1 MEICYYMDDVL
12 NTIHS
17 MIKISN
23 VIVDADG
30 LKKADDKIQDYIR
43 ERINIADKK
52 SDNILLLRQK
62 DINIPRPVL
71 VDIVLQ
77 YYAMAN
83 DNERLLGILK
93 ERDFNFVDGQKI
105 KLYVL
110 DKNFSSKFPFN
121 KYIDMIVKEEIVF
134 RRFYNLTYHL
144 IDSEKEKYTE
154 AFSEIICS
162 KPHICNDNSK
172 DGTFDAGFLTGLL
185 SPRNIEF
192 FGKDFLINSTLKQR
206 RIIDSLGSHLKI
218 DELNKVFDLLKKY
231 PDFDCKIH
239 LDSELLKVLSI
250 DEIANMSTKDIFL
263 YTKALSKDSY
273 LVERIHNILQIN
285 PDFICSECFIRP
297 EIFKTL
303 SDEEIAG
310 LTHSGVEAIEQIKI
324 PLIKNVY
331 VMPIRKVNR
340 AVVKDNKL
348 KKKLA
353 KEEAKMHR

>member
-12 NTIHS
+12 DSIHS
-17 MIKISN
+17 LIRISN
-23 VIVDADG
+23 VSIDTSAF
-30 LKKADDKIQDYIR
+30 KKADEEIKSYIKERVNVVEKKDDNTLVLRHKELKIP
-43 ERINIADKK
+43 K
-52 SDNILLLRQK
+52 NILIDLA
-62 DINIPRPVL
+62 
-71 VDIVLQ
+71 LQ
-77 YYAMAN
+77 YYAIAN
-83 DNERLLGILK
+83 DNLKLLGVLNG
-93 ERDFNFVDGQKI
+93 RNFNFVDGQKI

-110 DKNFSSKFPFN
+110 DKNFVSKFSFN
-121 KYIDMIVKEEIVF
+121 KYVDLISKEEIVF
-134 RRFYNLTYHL
+134 RRFYNSMFGLTSGEKDKY
-144 IDSEKEKYTE
+144 SEV
-154 AFSEIICS
+154 FSEIICTN
-162 KPHICNDNSK
+162 PNICVDK
-172 DGTFDAGFLTGLL
+172 TKTDTFDAGYLTGLL
-185 SPRNIEF
+185 TPRNIEL
-192 FGKDFLINSTLKQR
+192 FGKDFLLKCNLKQR
-206 RIIDSLGSHLKI
+206 RIINSLGSHLGI
-218 DELNKVFDLLKKY
+218 DDLNKVFSLLKKY
-231 PDFDCKIH
+231 PEFDCKIN
-239 LDSELLKVLSI
+239 LDSELLKILSI

-285 PDFICSECFIRP
+285 HDFICSECFIRP

-353 KEEAKMHR
+353 KEEAKKHR